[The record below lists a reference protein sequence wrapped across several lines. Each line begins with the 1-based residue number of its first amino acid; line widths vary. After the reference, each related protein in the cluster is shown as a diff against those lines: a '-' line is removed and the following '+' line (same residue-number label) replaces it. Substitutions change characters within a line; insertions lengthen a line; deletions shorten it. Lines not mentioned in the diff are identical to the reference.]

1 MTQDIESSTGG
12 RQQKVQ
18 AAEVGLGVL
27 KALADLSPSTSL
39 SKLAEHL
46 ACLPARFI
54 VIYRR

>member
-1 MTQDIESSTGG
+1 MTQDIESPTGG

-46 ACLPARFI
+46 GMPASKVHR
-54 VIYRR
+54 